1 MAPSVACMSHEL
13 MYALVQWYYGCWTI
27 PNPAFCH
34 SSLYSQVSS
43 SPSANLL
50 IVLRVSTFSM
60 SNTSKISTM
69 VI

>member
-1 MAPSVACMSHEL
+1 MALSVACMSHEL
-13 MYALVQWYYGCWTI
+13 MYALVQWYYGCWAI
-27 PNPAFCH
+27 PDPTFRH
-34 SSLYSQVSS
+34 SSPLSVSS
-43 SPSANLL
+43 SPSANLF